1 MWLRED
7 GDAREHHYPQ
17 GKGLIRPMKV
27 TLFSLLAAWIVFTSL
42 SMMSRATAA
51 PPTLCIIGDST
62 VKNHTAG
69 LGGWGDPIGA
79 YFDKS
84 KVVVVNHALG
94 GRSSRTFLTEG
105 LWDKALAGLK
115 PGDFVLMQFGHND
128 GGSPRTSYRASLK
141 GVGEETEAVVNPKTN
156 VTETIHSYGWYLRR
170 YIADA
175 RAKGATAIVLSPIPR
190 NIWTP
195 DGKVARSGG
204 DYGLWASQAAK
215 AGGAS
220 FVDLNAIIAD
230 KYDALGADKVKAFF
244 PGDHTHTSP
253 QGAEMNAGAVV
264 EGLRMLKDC
273 PLVAFLAD
281 PAPVFAPAVVT
292 PAIAPIEAALA
303 PALPV
308 KGGFRFAF
316 GTGSAPT
323 GFVQVPTTAA
333 YTPELGYGFEPGSAP
348 TASKDG
354 VTGDKPFL
362 FSVALPDG
370 DYKVTLKMG
379 GGTNATTTT
388 VRAEARRLMLEKV
401 ETAPGEAATRMF
413 TVNLRT
419 PRIKGGGE
427 VRLKSRESGPPL
439 DRDWDDRLTLEF
451 SNTRPGLDTLEIT
464 PAPEAVTVY
473 LAGDSTVTDQPAEP
487 WCAWGQMLPRF
498 FGPNVAV
505 ANNAESGESLRS
517 FSDARR
523 LDKVLSTMKAGDYLF
538 IQFGH
543 NDQKEHG
550 DGVGAFTTYA
560 ADLKR
565 FVAEARKRGG
575 LPVLVT
581 PMNRRRFNEG
591 GRIVNTLGDYP
602 EAVRRTAKEENVPL
616 IDLNAMSKT
625 LFEALGPQGTLKA
638 FVHYPAGTF
647 PDQPHELKDDT
658 HFNAYGAYQLA
669 KCIVEGIKA
678 DKLALTKYLVPG
690 VATFDPARPDPVD
703 AWHLPASPVATA
715 VKPYGN

>member
-1 MWLRED
+1 
-7 GDAREHHYPQ
+7 
-17 GKGLIRPMKV
+17 MKV
-27 TLFSLLAAWIVFTSL
+27 YFCSLLAVLFASL
-42 SMMSRATAA
+42 ALAARTTAAA

-69 LGGWGDPIGA
+69 LEGWGDPIGA

-84 KVVVVNHALG
+84 KIVVVNHALG

-105 LWDKALAGLK
+105 LWDKALADLK

-141 GVGEETEAVVNPKTN
+141 GVGEETESVVNPKTN
-156 VTETIHSYGWYLRR
+156 LTETIHSYGWYLRK

-190 NIWTP
+190 NIWSA

-204 DYGLWASQAAK
+204 DYGLWAAQAAK

-230 KYDALGADKVKAFF
+230 KYDALGPDKVKTFF

-253 QGAEMNAGAVV
+253 SGAEMNAGAVV
-264 EGLRMLKDC
+264 EGLKGLKDC
-273 PLVAFLAD
+273 QLAAFLAAT
-281 PAPVFAPAVVT
+281 PPVFPPAAIPAVT
-292 PAIAPIEAALA
+292 PVETALA
-303 PALPV
+303 PAPMQA
-308 KGGFRFAF
+308 GRGFKFAF
-316 GTGSAPT
+316 GSGAAPA
-323 GFVQVPTTAA
+323 GFLRVPPTAA
-333 YTPELGYGFEPGSAP
+333 YTPERGYGFEPGPAP
-348 TASKDG
+348 TASTGG

-370 DYKVTLKMG
+370 DYDVTVKMG
-379 GGTNATTTT
+379 DRSTTTT
-388 VRAEARRLMLEKV
+388 TTLKAEARRLMLERV
-401 ETAPGEAATRMF
+401 ETAPGR
-413 TVNLRT
+413 TVSKTFAVNVRT
-419 PRIKGGGE
+419 PQIKGGGE
-427 VRLKSRESGPPL
+427 VRLKPRESGPPM

-451 SNTRPGLDTLEIT
+451 NDVRPSLDTLEIA
-464 PAPEAVTVY
+464 PAPAAVTVY
-473 LAGDSTVTDQPAEP
+473 LAGDSTVTDQPVEP
-487 WCAWGQMLPRF
+487 WCSWGQMLPRF
-498 FGPNVAV
+498 FGPGVAV

-517 FSDARR
+517 FLGARR

-550 DGVGAFTTYA
+550 EGVGAFTTYA

-581 PMNRRRFNEG
+581 PMNRRRFDADG
-591 GRIVNTLGDYP
+591 KIVNTLGDYP
-602 EAVRRTAKEENVPL
+602 EAVRRTAKEEDVPL

-647 PDQPHELKDDT
+647 PDQPKEMKDDT
-658 HFNAYGAYQLA
+658 HFNGYGAYQLA

-678 DKLALTKYLVPG
+678 DKLPLAKYLLPG
-690 VATFDPARPDPVD
+690 LPAFDPAHPDPVD
-703 AWHLPASPVATA
+703 SWHLPASPLAPV
-715 VKPYGN
+715 VKPDGS

>member
-1 MWLRED
+1 
-7 GDAREHHYPQ
+7 
-17 GKGLIRPMKV
+17 MKV
-27 TLFSLLAAWIVFTSL
+27 TLFSLLAVLFTSL
-42 SMMSRATAA
+42 VMATRTTAA
-51 PPTLCIIGDST
+51 PLPTLCIIGDST

-69 LGGWGDPIGA
+69 LEGWGDPIGA

-84 KVVVVNHALG
+84 KIVVVNHALG

-105 LWDKALAGLK
+105 LWDKALADLK

-141 GVGEETEAVVNPKTN
+141 GVGEETESVVNPKTN
-156 VTETIHSYGWYLRR
+156 VTETIHSYGWYLRK

-175 RAKGATAIVLSPIPR
+175 KAKGATAIVLSPIPR
-190 NIWTP
+190 NIWSAG
-195 DGKVARSGG
+195 GKVARSSA
-204 DYGLWASQAAK
+204 DYGLWAAQAAK

-230 KYDALGADKVKAFF
+230 KYDALGPDKVKAYF

-253 QGAEMNAGAVV
+253 AGAEMNAGAVV
-264 EGLRMLKDC
+264 EGLKGLKGC
-273 PLVAFLAD
+273 PLVAFLAGT
-281 PAPVFAPAVVT
+281 PPVFPPAAAPAMTPAVAPV
-292 PAIAPIEAALA
+292 EAALTT
-303 PALPV
+303 PAV
-308 KGGFRFAF
+308 KGGFKFAF
-316 GTGSAPT
+316 GTGAAPA
-323 GFVQVPTTAA
+323 GFTQVPTTVA
-333 YTPELGYGFEPGSAP
+333 YTPERGYGFEPGSTP
-348 TASKDG
+348 TASSGG

-370 DYKVTLKMG
+370 DYNVTLKMG
-379 GGTNATTTT
+379 GGADATTTT
-388 VRAEARRLMLEKV
+388 VKAESRRLMLEKV
-401 ETAPGEAATRMF
+401 ETAPGQTVTKTF
-413 TVNLRT
+413 TVNIRT
-419 PRIKGGGE
+419 PQIKGGGE

-451 SNTRPGLDTLEIT
+451 NNAHPSLDTLEIA
-464 PAPEAVTVY
+464 PAPDAVTVY
-473 LAGDSTVTDQPAEP
+473 LAGDSTVTDQPIEP

-498 FGPNVAV
+498 FGPGVAV

-517 FSDARR
+517 FSGAHR
-523 LDKVLSTMKAGDYLF
+523 LDKVLSTMKAGDFLF

-581 PMNRRRFNEG
+581 PMNRRRFDADG
-591 GRIVNTLGDYP
+591 KIINTLGDYP
-602 EAVRRTAKEENVPL
+602 EAVRRTAKEEDVPL
-616 IDLNAMSKT
+616 IDLNTMSKT
-625 LFEALGPQGTLKA
+625 LFEAMGPQGTLKA

-647 PDQPHELKDDT
+647 PDQPKELKDDT

-678 DKLALTKYLVPG
+678 DKLALAKYLLPG
-690 VATFDPARPDPVD
+690 LPPFDPAHPDPVD
-703 AWHLPASPVATA
+703 TWHLPASPLAPA
-715 VKPYGN
+715 VKPDGS